1 MKVRHHWQL
10 SLAAVTHHLLQFPGA
25 LLEMAALRIWPYQ
38 MQHGIAV
45 MDVNPRT
52 REQFGLVIAIALNL
66 IRVNDPRCFARVQR
80 EIRAIMH
87 IPSRNGGQYTR
98 LTKVCTIDLRPFS
111 LVSDQE
117 LRMQLVACT
126 IVFLATGGYFCRH
139 GVFPTR
145 RNHPRLE
152 HACYAETVRFGKRI
166 GLENSPWDS
175 PPEARDTLIVKLRFA
190 WNEIRDL
197 WKHS

>member
-1 MKVRHHWQL
+1 MKVKHHFQL

-52 REQFGLVIAIALNL
+52 REHFSLVIATALNL
-66 IRVNDPRCFARVQR
+66 IRVSDRRCFARVRR

-87 IPSRNGGQYTR
+87 IPSRNGGQYPR

-111 LVSDQE
+111 LVSAQE
-117 LRMQLVACT
+117 LEIQLVACT
-126 IVFLATGGYFCRH
+126 IVFLATSGHFCRH
-139 GVFPTR
+139 GGFPTR

-166 GLENSPWDS
+166 G
-175 PPEARDTLIVKLRFA
+175 
-190 WNEIRDL
+190 
-197 WKHS
+197 